1 MALGKD
7 HDTLSIHKQ
16 NLLEVV
22 YFNESQKQRYAL
34 DTIEQR
40 NRQRD
45 RQGDFY
51 LHLIVIFWWGKGVVY
66 YLCSLLFSNLIIKKQ
81 MRPL

>member
-7 HDTLSIHKQ
+7 HDTPSIPKQ

-22 YFNESQKQRYAL
+22 YLNESQKQRNAL

-40 NRQRD
+40 N
-45 RQGDFY
+45 
-51 LHLIVIFWWGKGVVY
+51 
-66 YLCSLLFSNLIIKKQ
+66 
-81 MRPL
+81 

>member
-16 NLLEVV
+16 NLLELV

-40 NRQRD
+40 N
-45 RQGDFY
+45 
-51 LHLIVIFWWGKGVVY
+51 
-66 YLCSLLFSNLIIKKQ
+66 
-81 MRPL
+81 